1 MPMNRHDEL
10 ALHPGNRAKTGLC
23 NLALNLHMPG
33 HPAAFPA
40 SVAGSVSCERAV
52 GRWTSCS
59 VAVLIR
65 NAPDLFF
72 DSVRAS
78 YSLWK
83 RSPPPLSNSR
93 RLRRRLMR
101 GAPRGVWSATGFAN
115 TVHRFRRWFTTA
127 VRESYCCR
135 CPVCQ
140 HRRGVQRNPHETIT
154 CDRKNGTGGK

>member
-1 MPMNRHDEL
+1 MTNWRCILEIEPKPAYAIWHSTCTCRGIRR
-10 ALHPGNRAKTGLC
+10 PFRRAWL
-23 NLALNLHMPG
+23 G
-33 HPAAFPA
+33 H
-40 SVAGSVSCERAV
+40 VSCERAV